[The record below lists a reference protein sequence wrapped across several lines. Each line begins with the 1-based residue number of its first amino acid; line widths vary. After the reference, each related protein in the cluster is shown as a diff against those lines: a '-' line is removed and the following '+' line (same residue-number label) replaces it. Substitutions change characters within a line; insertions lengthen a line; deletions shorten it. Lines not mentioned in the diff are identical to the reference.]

1 MIIGIRVPVEVGRV
15 LEQQEVPGEPH
26 SASDMH
32 ITVLYVDKASPI
44 LDVAKTMIAAYAI
57 TSKSRPFQITLQR
70 VSSFPRNPDDGLPI
84 ICPVNSPELQTI
96 HYALRDE
103 FDRLQI
109 PYRHKYPIF
118 KPHVTLSYVKDETP
132 EGAFFDGSLLGPV
145 SFTVYELSLMC
156 WKEDAQVRVELP
168 LSLTM
173 EDRVASRI
181 FSRW

>member
-57 TSKSRPFQITLQR
+57 TSKNRPFQITIQDI
-70 VSSFPRNPDDGLPI
+70 SSFPRNPDDGLPV
-84 ICPVNSPELQTI
+84 ICFIDSPELQAI
-96 HYALRDE
+96 HYALKDE

-109 PYRHKYPIF
+109 PYRHKYPEY
-118 KPHVTLSYVKDETP
+118 KPHVTLSYVKEETP
-132 EGAFFDGSLLGPV
+132 EGYTFSSSLPGPV
-145 SFTVYELSLMC
+145 SFTVYELSIMGYPD
-156 WKEDAQVRVELP
+156 DAHVRVELP

-173 EDRVASRI
+173 EDRIASRLTGY
-181 FSRW
+181 

>member
-32 ITVLYVDKASPI
+32 VTVLYVDKASPI
-44 LDVAKTMIAAYAI
+44 LDVAKTMIAAHAI
-57 TSKSRPFQITLQR
+57 TSKNRPFQITIQD

-84 ICPVNSPELQTI
+84 ICFINSPELQAI
-96 HYALRDE
+96 HYALKAE

-109 PYRHKYPIF
+109 PYRHKYPEY
-118 KPHVTLSYVKDETP
+118 KPHVTLSYVKEETP
-132 EGAFFDGSLLGPV
+132 EGYVFNSSLPGPI
-145 SFTVYELSLMC
+145 SFTVYELSIMGYAD
-156 WKEDAQVRVELP
+156 DAHVRVELP

-173 EDRVASRI
+173 EDRIASRLI
-181 FSRW
+181 GH